1 MNCFVQIL
9 CFLSILIV
17 GCSDDYNFPNVN
29 VNESVPITMPQYNN
43 VYGNLWGY
51 EFINGGLGGIIIV
64 QGLDNEFFAYDRACT
79 YEANENCILQSE
91 STNNPILICSECCE
105 SKFLITDG
113 SVSQGP
119 ANQPL
124 KRYNTYFD
132 GEILYITN

>member
-1 MNCFVQIL
+1 MNYFIQIL

-17 GCSDDYNFPNVN
+17 GCGDDYNFPNVN

-79 YEANENCILQSE
+79 YEANENWWE
-91 STNNPILICSECCE
+91 EWSTKAQEADNLLVFFVPEVGL
-105 SKFLITDG
+105 G
-113 SVSQGP
+113 SAS
-119 ANQPL
+119 
-124 KRYNTYFD
+124 NTETASASNTSGIAFIN
-132 GEILYITN
+132 E

>member
-1 MNCFVQIL
+1 MDYFIRIL
-9 CFLSILIV
+9 SFLTYLII
-17 GCSDDYNFPNVN
+17 GCGNDYNFPNVN

-79 YEANENCILQSE
+79 YEVGENCILQSE
-91 STNNPILICSECCE
+91 SNNNPILICSECCE
-105 SKFLITDG
+105 SKFIITDG

-119 ANQPL
+119 ANHPL

-132 GEILYITN
+132 GDILYITN